1 MTFVPMRDLLEKAL
15 AGGYAVPSFE
25 CWNAEMIITVLGVA
39 KRLDAP
45 VILMNGSAGFPLV
58 GGPGNFSTIAHA
70 LVQDHDLPVALH
82 LDHGGSLD
90 LVKACLKARFSSV
103 MLDFSRKSF
112 DENAAGMKQ
121 VVAWAHPL
129 DVTVEGEIGAV
140 GRADNLSIEGS
151 RDSTL
156 TDPAEAGRFARETG
170 VDCLAVSIGNAHG
183 QYTKLPQFDFDRLAR
198 IRDAA
203 KIPLVL
209 HGGSGTPQADLDRAI
224 SLGMTKVNVATDLVR
239 AVWDTLDAQKKTGRN
254 LWLPIALEEAMRNV
268 AQQVERW
275 LRATGAAGRARA

>member
-1 MTFVPMRDLLEKAL
+1 MRFVPMRDLLERAV

-25 CWNAEMIITVLGVA
+25 CWNAEAMLTVLRTA

-45 VILMNGSAGFPLV
+45 VIIMNAPVCMCLLGSPAAYSSV
-58 GGPGNFSTIAHA
+58 AHA
-70 LVQDHDLPVALH
+70 VVEDHGLPVALH
-82 LDHGGSLD
+82 LDHGDSLD
-90 LVKACLKARFSSV
+90 IVKACLKARFSSV

-121 VVAWAHPL
+121 VVAWASPL

-140 GRADNLSIEGS
+140 GRIDPNSIEGG
-151 RDSTL
+151 DGSTL
-156 TDPAEAGRFARETG
+156 TDPAEAGRFAQETG

-198 IRDAA
+198 IRQAT

-209 HGGSGTPQADLDRAI
+209 HGGSGTPEADLKRAI
-224 SLGMTKVNVATDLVR
+224 SLGIAKVNVATDCVR
-239 AVWDTLDAQKKTGRN
+239 AWWEGLEGPRKAGRN
-254 LWLPIALEEAMRNV
+254 LWLPIALEEAMQNV
-268 AQQVERW
+268 AKQVDRW
-275 LRATGAAGRARA
+275 IRMTGAAGQARR

>member
-1 MTFVPMRDLLEKAL
+1 MRFVPMRDLLERAL

-25 CWNAEMIITVLGVA
+25 SWNAEAIQTVLRVA
-39 KRLDAP
+39 RKLDAP
-45 VILMNGSAGFPLV
+45 VILMNGSAGFPLLE
-58 GGPGNFSTIAHA
+58 GPCAFSRIAHT
-70 LVQDHDLPVALH
+70 LVEDHGLPVALH

-90 LVKACLKARFSSV
+90 LVKECLKARFSSV

-112 DENAAGMKQ
+112 EENATAMRQ

-151 RDSTL
+151 KDSTL
-156 TDPAEAGRFARETG
+156 TDPAEAGRFAQETG

-198 IRDAA
+198 IREAT

-209 HGGSGTPQADLDRAI
+209 HGGSGTPEADLKRAI
-224 SLGMTKVNVATDLVR
+224 SLGMAKVNVATDLVR
-239 AVWDTLDAQKKTGRN
+239 AWWDTLDAQRNAGRN
-254 LWLPIALEEAMRNV
+254 LWLPIATEEAMQNV
-268 AQQVERW
+268 ARQVERW
-275 LRATGAAGRARA
+275 IRMTGAAGQARR